1 MFPLKE
7 VSYNEAHNM
16 VWGAI
21 AFAEEAGIEP
31 CKEFAL
37 AQYFLEDD
45 TDDIPLIE
53 YDYGKDGKHFL
64 VAQTQLELSGYLSVM
79 KKHLTADQYEFML
92 EDDDDDD
99 DMEDDNDED
108 DSYDTTHYPCY
119 YQVGDF
125 PYTYHGTYPSEKPLQ
140 EFPEVEQLF
149 ESSDSYLVLQNND
162 IDKILALPHDKLRKQ
177 LEQTVKYGLFRINGK
192 NGEVSDQAGVY
203 DQIIMH
209 SIIFLGEVGAVET
222 SLGVALETLRQSS
235 DIYDFLYGDGAS
247 LMVVPTLAKLGL
259 NSLPT
264 LMDFM
269 LEQGICNNNKMNVIE
284 AVSSIAVTYPEK
296 YQEVIEWFET
306 LIDHIIEA
314 GPSAKFTNYSINGI
328 IVSELLNLRA
338 EKLLPKIEVMY
349 DRKLVE
355 AQVCG
360 NWQEV
365 EYDMKLHSY
374 SATSYIMPIKEIY
387 KELAREF
394 RTSI

>member
-1 MFPLKE
+1 M
-7 VSYNEAHNM
+7 
-16 VWGAI
+16 
-21 AFAEEAGIEP
+21 
-31 CKEFAL
+31 
-37 AQYFLEDD
+37 
-45 TDDIPLIE
+45 
-53 YDYGKDGKHFL
+53 
-64 VAQTQLELSGYLSVM
+64 TQFKLHYL
-79 KKHLTADQYEFML
+79 
-92 EDDDDDD
+92 
-99 DMEDDNDED
+99 
-108 DSYDTTHYPCY
+108 
-119 YQVGDF
+119 
-125 PYTYHGTYPSEKPLQ
+125 
-140 EFPEVEQLF
+140 
-149 ESSDSYLVLQNND
+149 
-162 IDKILALPHDKLRKQ
+162 
-177 LEQTVKYGLFRINGK
+177 
-192 NGEVSDQAGVY
+192 Y

-269 LEQGICNNNKMNVIE
+269 LEQGICTNNKMNVIE
-284 AVSSIAVTYPEK
+284 AVSSITVTYPEK